1 VLLER
6 SEELGVLRAA
16 LAEVS
21 SGSHGRIVLVC
32 GEAGAGKTALLREFC
47 GAPGAPA
54 RTLWAACDPLFTPRP
69 LGPLLDLA
77 AATSELRGLTRPGAK
92 PFDLAAGLLRAL
104 DRGTPTVV
112 VLEDMHWADEAT
124 LDVVRLLARRLE
136 RAAVLLVLSYRD
148 DQLDRSH
155 PLRVVLGDL
164 PAGGLVVRV
173 TVGALSRA
181 AVTDLARPA
190 GLDAAKLHQQTGG
203 NPFFVTEVL
212 ASGNKLIP
220 PTVRDA
226 VLARAASLRP
236 RALDLLDSVAVM
248 PGRAERWL
256 VAELAQDAFDCL
268 DECLTSG
275 MLMASEG
282 WVSFRHEI
290 ARLAVEDSLP
300 PGRRAALHRAAL
312 SALSRSSPGDG
323 DLARL
328 AYHAEAAGD
337 GDAVLRFA
345 PAAAEQAIAA
355 GARVQAAEE
364 YARALRFASHLA
376 AAERVSLLESFARQA
391 PHKGAGQ
398 EAMAALREA
407 LAIHSGRGDLIGQG
421 RVLTQ
426 LGRQLGVD
434 GHLIEGRAAV
444 HDAVAVLEQARLEQA
459 PPDQAP
465 PGRPGGAELARAYAA
480 LATNYGLTD
489 EGEAI
494 RWGTKAIALADEV
507 GCADALIYMLNTVG
521 TIEFRRGDAEGQA
534 KLERSKEQ
542 AAASGDEL
550 GVARALLHLAL
561 VPVSQ
566 RDWALADQCLARAVA
581 YCADRHLEAWVLWL
595 TTLQAESELARGHWT
610 RAADMATSVLNALP
624 DRPGHVRVVALTVLA
639 RARAR
644 RGEAGYSAPLD
655 EAAEIARSMSL
666 PQSLSQVAAARAETA
681 WLDRAPAEKIR
692 AETQEACAAERKGLT
707 WFVGEPACWQWRAG
721 LPVDDPAWL
730 AEPYRLEVTGDHA
743 GAARWWRERQ
753 CDYEAALALASSADP
768 GLLREALSEF
778 RRLGA
783 GPAAAI
789 TARRLRALGER
800 GVPRGPR
807 PGTAANPA
815 GLTGRETEVL
825 ALLANGLGNT
835 EIAAELV
842 VSVRT
847 VDHHVAAILKKLGA
861 RSRADARAAATRLG
875 LVGLPI
881 LA

>member
-21 SGSHGRIVLVC
+21 SGSHGQIVLVC
-32 GEAGAGKTALLREFC
+32 GEAGAGKTALLREFR

-104 DRGTPTVV
+104 DPGTPTVV

-124 LDVVRLLARRLE
+124 LDVVRLLARRLPQ
-136 RAAVLLVLSYRD
+136 AAVLLVLSYRD

-164 PAGGLVVRV
+164 PAGGLVARV
-173 TVGALSRA
+173 TVGALSLA
-181 AVTDLARPA
+181 AVTELAGPA
-190 GLDAAKLHQQTGG
+190 GLDAAKLHRQTGG

-220 PTVRDA
+220 PTVKDA

-236 RALDLLDSVAVM
+236 RALDLLDAVAVM

-256 VAELAQDAFDCL
+256 VADLAPDAFDCL

-275 MLMASEG
+275 MLVASEG

-300 PGRRAALHRAAL
+300 PGRRADLHRAAL
-312 SALSRSSPGDG
+312 SALNRSPPGDL

-328 AYHAEAAGD
+328 AHHAEAAGD

-345 PAAAEQAIAA
+345 PAAARQAIAA
-355 GARVQAAEE
+355 GARLQAADE
-364 YARALRFASHLA
+364 YARALRFASRLPPA
-376 AAERVSLLESFARQA
+376 GRVSLLESFARLA
-391 PHKGAGQ
+391 PHNGEGQ
-398 EAMAALREA
+398 QALTALQEA
-407 LAIHSGRGDLIGQG
+407 LAIHKESDDLVGQG

-426 LGRQLGVD
+426 LGRQLGTD
-434 GHLIEGRAAV
+434 GQLLEGRSAV
-444 HDAVAVLEQARLEQA
+444 HDAVAVLEQAWL
-459 PPDQAP
+459 DQAP
-465 PGRPGGAELARAYAA
+465 SGRRGGSELARAYAA
-480 LATNYGLTD
+480 LATNYGLTGED
-489 EGEAI
+489 EAI
-494 RWGTKAIALADEV
+494 SWGTKAITLADEV
-507 GCADALIYMLNTVG
+507 GCADVLIYMLNTVG
-521 TIEFRRGDAEGQA
+521 TIEFQRGDAQGQA
-534 KLERSKEQ
+534 KLERSREL
-542 AAASGDEL
+542 ADASGDEL

-561 VPVSQ
+561 VTVAQ
-566 RDWALADQCLARAVA
+566 RDWVLADQNLARAAA
-581 YCADRHLEAWVLWL
+581 YCAARELESWVLWL
-595 TTLQAESELARGHWT
+595 TTLQAESELARSHWT
-610 RAADMATSVLNALP
+610 RAADMAISVLNALP
-624 DRPGHVRVVALTVLA
+624 DRPDHVRVVALTVLA

-655 EAAEIARSMSL
+655 EAAELARSMSL
-666 PQSLSQVAAARAETA
+666 PQSLSQASAARAEIA
-681 WLDRAPAEKIR
+681 WLDQAPAEKIR
-692 AETQEACAAERKGLT
+692 AETQEACVAESRGLT

-721 LPVDDPAWL
+721 LPVDDPVWL

-753 CDYEAALALASSADP
+753 CDYEAAQALASSADP

-783 GPAAAI
+783 RPAAAI

-825 ALLANGLGNT
+825 ALLANGLSNT

-847 VDHHVAAILKKLGA
+847 IDHHVAAILKKLGA
-861 RSRADARAAATRLG
+861 RSRADARAVATRIG
-875 LVGLPI
+875 LD
-881 LA
+881 